1 MARGKETLLILIP
14 YLPEIHCQ
22 NQTVSIMS
30 SKTRLLLNPVFLI
43 VTPFLLIKSLNA
55 QVGYSKEKLAEYYQK
70 QDYEEAVSFLKSI
83 ESQNETVISFN
94 TDIGYALFMNEQ
106 LDEAKLYFQKAFL
119 QQPENF
125 QSTLYLAQIWSAKNN
140 WDSSLFYYNIL
151 LKNYP
156 NNYRFWQRA
165 GGLNY
170 QLGNFDSSLYYYRRA
185 FSLNN
190 HSGRIAVSIAN
201 LLIRSK
207 NVDVADSLLSDFLK
221 RDSSDEDVIAKR
233 IEINFKKSM
242 YDTVIR
248 WGEKLWR
255 DSSQLSAPFVSLA
268 YSYLN
273 KQLYPTCIQLC
284 DWLEYGDKANE
295 SILYCHALAF
305 AKMELYEES
314 NAKLDECIKMS
325 IQDDAH
331 TYLAA
336 KADNYENMKI
346 FTKAT
351 QYYDTAWYIFHKP
364 YDLYFAGRIYD
375 KYLKNSAKTTYYYRL
390 FNKNKP
396 QPKSNGESRVIEYVD
411 GYLKEKQRALK
422 SNTSKK

>member
-1 MARGKETLLILIP
+1 M
-14 YLPEIHCQ
+14 
-22 NQTVSIMS
+22 
-30 SKTRLLLNPVFLI
+30 
-43 VTPFLLIKSLNA
+43 
-55 QVGYSKEKLAEYYQK
+55 GYSKEKLAEYYQK
-70 QDYEEAVSFLKSI
+70 QDYEEAISFLKSV
-83 ESQNETVISFN
+83 ESQNEPLVSFN
-94 TDIGYALFMNEQ
+94 TDMGYALFMNEQ
-106 LDEAKLYFQKAFL
+106 FDEAKGYFQKAFL

-125 QSTLYLAQIWSAKNN
+125 QSTLYLAQIWSGRNN

-156 NNYRFWQRA
+156 GNYRFWQKA

-170 QLGNFDSSLYYYRRA
+170 QLGNFDSSLSYYQRA
-185 FSLNN
+185 YSLNN
-190 HSGRIAVSIAN
+190 RSGRIAISIAN
-201 LLIRSK
+201 LFVRSK
-207 NVDVADSLLSDFLK
+207 NIDGADSLLSGFLR
-221 RDSSDEDVIAKR
+221 RDSLDEDVIAKKM
-233 IEINFKKSM
+233 EISFKRSM

-255 DSSQLSAPFVSLA
+255 DSSQLSAPFVNLA

-273 KQLYPTCIQLC
+273 KQLYSTCLQLC
-284 DWLEYGDKANE
+284 DWLEFGNKANE
-295 SILYCHALAF
+295 SILYCHALAL

-325 IQDDAH
+325 IQDNAH

-336 KADNYENMKI
+336 KADNFENMKN

-375 KYLKNSAKTTYYYRL
+375 KYLKNAAKTTYYYRL
-390 FNKNKP
+390 FNKNKTA
-396 QPKSNGESRVIEYVD
+396 PKSNAESRVIEYVE
-411 GYLKEKQRALK
+411 GYLDQKQKNGKR
-422 SNTSKK
+422 